1 MNRVYNNEAILMGCI
16 VHLLKNEMMDMVK
29 LYLYTT
35 FLVDIQLYS
44 FIKKSD
50 SFNQLCTLIKNQGLI
65 SRKLDSFGPYFLNAT
80 VILKQNKFIMISDG
94 NLRLGSSVFPE
105 GNLRSRRLDRIMKIS
120 EHLLKLCSGI
130 STKELYHNL
139 NIQL

>member
-1 MNRVYNNEAILMGCI
+1 MNRVYNNEAILMGSI
-16 VHLLKNEMMDMVK
+16 VHLLKNEMMDMAK

-35 FLVDIQLYS
+35 LLVDIQLYS

-50 SFNQLCTLIKNQGLI
+50 SFNQLCILITNQGLI
-65 SRKLDSFGPYFLNAT
+65 SRKLDTFGPYFLNAT

-94 NLRLGSSVFPE
+94 NLRLGSSTFPE

-120 EHLLKLCSGI
+120 GHLLKLCSGI

>member
-16 VHLLKNEMMDMVK
+16 VHLLKSEMMDLAK

-35 FLVDIQLYS
+35 LLVDIQLYS

-50 SFNQLCTLIKNQGLI
+50 SFDQLCTLITNQGLI
-65 SRKLDSFGPYFLNAT
+65 SRKLESFGPYFLNAT
-80 VILKQNKFIMISDG
+80 IILKQNKFIIISDG
-94 NLRLGSSVFPE
+94 NLSIGSSSFPE
-105 GNLRSRRLDRIMKIS
+105 GSLKSKRLDRIMNIS
-120 EHLLKLCSGI
+120 EHLLKICSGI

>member
-16 VHLLKNEMMDMVK
+16 VHLLKSEMMDLAK

-35 FLVDIQLYS
+35 LLVDIQLYS
-44 FIKKSD
+44 FIKKSGNFD
-50 SFNQLCTLIKNQGLI
+50 QLCTLITNQGLI
-65 SRKLDSFGPYFLNAT
+65 SRKLESFGPYFINAT
-80 VILKQNKFIMISDG
+80 VILKQNKFIIISDG
-94 NLRLGSSVFPE
+94 NLSIGSSSFPE
-105 GNLRSRRLDRIMKIS
+105 GSLKSKRLDRIMNIS
-120 EHLLKLCSGI
+120 EHLLMICSGI

>member
-16 VHLLKNEMMDMVK
+16 VHLLKNEMMYMAK

-35 FLVDIQLYS
+35 LLVDIQLYS

-94 NLRLGSSVFPE
+94 NLRLGSSAFPE

>member
-16 VHLLKNEMMDMVK
+16 VHLLKNEMMDMAK

-94 NLRLGSSVFPE
+94 NLRLGSSAFPE

-130 STKELYHNL
+130 STKGLYHNL

>member
-1 MNRVYNNEAILMGCI
+1 MNRVYNNEAILMSCI
-16 VHLLKNEMMDMVK
+16 VHLLKSEMMDLAK

-35 FLVDIQLYS
+35 LLVDIQLYS

-50 SFNQLCTLIKNQGLI
+50 SFNQLCILITNQGLI
-65 SRKLDSFGPYFLNAT
+65 SRKLDTFGPYFLNAT

-94 NLRLGSSVFPE
+94 NLRLGSSTFPE

-120 EHLLKLCSGI
+120 EHLRKLCSGI

>member
-16 VHLLKNEMMDMVK
+16 VHLLKKEKMDMAK

-35 FLVDIQLYS
+35 LLVDIQLYS

-50 SFNQLCTLIKNQGLI
+50 SFDQLCTLITNQGLI
-65 SRKLDSFGPYFLNAT
+65 SRKLYSFGPYFLNAT
-80 VILKQNKFIMISDG
+80 VILKQNKFIVISDE
-94 NLRLGSSVFPE
+94 NLCIGSSAFPD
-105 GNLRSRRLDRIMKIS
+105 GSLRSKRLDRIMKIS
-120 EHLLKLCSGI
+120 EHLLKICSGK

>member
-16 VHLLKNEMMDMVK
+16 VHLLKKEKMDMAK

-35 FLVDIQLYS
+35 LLVDIQLYS

-50 SFNQLCTLIKNQGLI
+50 SFDQLCTLITNQGLI
-65 SRKLDSFGPYFLNAT
+65 SRKLYSFGPYFLNAT
-80 VILKQNKFIMISDG
+80 VILKQNKFIVISDE
-94 NLRLGSSVFPE
+94 NLCIGSSAFPD
-105 GNLRSRRLDRIMKIS
+105 GSLNRIMKIS
-120 EHLLKLCSGI
+120 EHLLKICSGK

>member
-1 MNRVYNNEAILMGCI
+1 MSCI
-16 VHLLKNEMMDMVK
+16 VHLLKSEMMDMAK

-35 FLVDIQLYS
+35 LLVDIQLYS

-50 SFNQLCTLIKNQGLI
+50 SFNQLCILITNQGLI
-65 SRKLDSFGPYFLNAT
+65 SRKLDTFGPYFLNAT

-94 NLRLGSSVFPE
+94 NLRLGSSTFPE
-105 GNLRSRRLDRIMKIS
+105 GNLKSRRLDRIMKIS

>member
-1 MNRVYNNEAILMGCI
+1 MNRVYNNETILMSCI
-16 VHLLKNEMMDMVK
+16 VHLLKSEMMDMAK

-35 FLVDIQLYS
+35 LLVDIQLYS

-50 SFNQLCTLIKNQGLI
+50 SLNQLCILITNQGLI
-65 SRKLDSFGPYFLNAT
+65 SRKLDTFGPYFLNAT

-94 NLRLGSSVFPE
+94 NLRLGSSTFPE

>member
-16 VHLLKNEMMDMVK
+16 VHLLKNEMMDMAK

-35 FLVDIQLYS
+35 LLVDIQLYS

-80 VILKQNKFIMISDG
+80 VILKQNKFIMISVR
-94 NLRLGSSVFPE
+94 NLRLGISAFPE

-120 EHLLKLCSGI
+120 EHLLKLCSGL

>member
-1 MNRVYNNEAILMGCI
+1 MNRVYNNEAIIMSCI
-16 VHLLKNEMMDMVK
+16 VHLLKSEMMDLAK

-35 FLVDIQLYS
+35 LLVDIQLYS

-50 SFNQLCTLIKNQGLI
+50 SFNQLCILITNQGLI
-65 SRKLDSFGPYFLNAT
+65 SRKLDTFGPYFLNAT

-94 NLRLGSSVFPE
+94 NLRLGSSTFPE

-120 EHLLKLCSGI
+120 EHLRNLCSGI

>member
-1 MNRVYNNEAILMGCI
+1 MGSI
-16 VHLLKNEMMDMVK
+16 VHLLKNEMMDMAK

-35 FLVDIQLYS
+35 LLVDIQLYS

-50 SFNQLCTLIKNQGLI
+50 SFNQLCTLITNQGLI
-65 SRKLDSFGPYFLNAT
+65 SRKLDSYGPYFLNAT

-94 NLRLGSSVFPE
+94 NLRLGNSTFPE
-105 GNLRSRRLDRIMKIS
+105 GNLGSRRLNRIMKIS

>member
-1 MNRVYNNEAILMGCI
+1 MSCI
-16 VHLLKNEMMDMVK
+16 VHLLKSEMMDMAK

-35 FLVDIQLYS
+35 LLVDIQLYS

-50 SFNQLCTLIKNQGLI
+50 SFNQLCILITNQGLI
-65 SRKLDSFGPYFLNAT
+65 SRKLDTFGPYFLNAT
-80 VILKQNKFIMISDG
+80 VILKQNKFIMTSDG
-94 NLRLGSSVFPE
+94 NLRLGSSTFPE
-105 GNLRSRRLDRIMKIS
+105 GNLKSRRLDRIMKIS